1 MWNIS
6 GSNFGTH
13 VCDCHYEEA
22 GCAEEQIYEN
32 TCNCDA
38 NLPVEMTDTGTIT
51 NTSALP
57 IVTLY
62 FGGLNYD
69 QQYGAFQLGRLKCYG
84 KNLPPFLFTLK
95 HYNIQVRRRLRLEHP
110 VPP

>member
-22 GCAEEQIYEN
+22 GCAEEQVYEN

-69 QQYGAFQLGRLKCYG
+69 QQYAAFSLGRLKCYG
-84 KNLPPFLFTLK
+84 MVFKIRICFLVIF
-95 HYNIQVRRRLRLEHP
+95 Y
-110 VPP
+110 